1 MRRDGSS
8 TTPAGD
14 LDHLVSVLSER
25 WVLSL
30 ATLDQD
36 GAPYV
41 TPLYF
46 AVSWRAPGEA
56 APDEAARHTP
66 PDLVFASSA
75 HSAHGRHLGVGPTHA
90 AASVAWETSE
100 VGSLRGVQL
109 RGTVSRD
116 DVITASEAS
125 RVRADYLRRHPIA
138 AGMLARDGTHLYV
151 LRLAWAKLTDNRLG
165 IGVHPVFE
173 FGDHGD
179 DRALAVRDGSAS
191 R

>member
-1 MRRDGSS
+1 MQKDGSS
-8 TTPAGD
+8 ITPAGD

-30 ATLDQD
+30 ATLDDQ

-41 TPLYF
+41 APLYF
-46 AVSWRAPGEA
+46 ASSAPA
-56 APDEAARHTP
+56 STPARDPAARRTP

-75 HSAHGRHLGVGPTHA
+75 DSAHGRHLGTGPTLVA
-90 AASVAWETSE
+90 GSVAWETSE

-109 RGTVSRD
+109 RGFVSRD
-116 DVITASEAS
+116 DVITTADAT
-125 RVRADYLRRHPIA
+125 RLRADYLRRHPIA
-138 AGMLARDGTHLYV
+138 QAMLTRTGVHLYV

-173 FGDHGD
+173 FEVGEEPQRRTANPPGF
-179 DRALAVRDGSAS
+179 RR
-191 R
+191 